1 VRDRTN
7 SLFLLEAGLATLASV
22 LFVVTLVWRDWIE
35 LVFHVD
41 PDGGNG
47 LLEWVIVAA
56 LLATAIG
63 FGRLAALE
71 LRRPA
76 RAR

>member
-1 VRDRTN
+1 MKGRTN
-7 SLFLLEAGLATLASV
+7 SLFLLEVGVASLAGV
-22 LFVVTLVWRDWIE
+22 LFVATLVWPDWIE
-35 LVFHVD
+35 LVLHVD

-47 LLEWVIVAA
+47 LFEWVIVAA

-76 RAR
+76 RAP